1 MSRYNGVRMFVSQ
14 LIVTRAQ
21 CVAGL
26 VVCLTLLGP
35 SLAEKALGQTRASAA
50 AGERSANGKQGE
62 RPLPGLVAIIRDDRH
77 SVNFIAPTPNFY
89 LEAGESLHPSLS
101 ADFEATW
108 TGFLSILRSG
118 SYVFDGGRAKIFV
131 GGNLVPA
138 QGVELETG
146 SHPVIIRYQRE
157 PGAAQLRLR
166 WKSAHFA
173 MEPVPASRFSHAP
186 GNRPSQENELAEK
199 GRFLAEELGCVNCHR
214 TESASLRGRQGP
226 DLTAI
231 ASRVASRWL
240 YHWLG
245 DPQAFRPG
253 SAMPRQLGQKQ
264 RRDVTSYLLSLGG
277 GGDFEHKRMSNERGP
292 YFGRETYSTIGCAAC
307 HEQPGLSLDGMG
319 SKISLANLQT
329 YLKDPL
335 RFDPSGRMPAMMLSD
350 EETYN
355 LAALFTRTR
364 NEAFEQP
371 WQPGDA
377 ANGRRLVQSQGCL
390 SCHGLKETEK
400 KGERSLEN
408 NLSAPGLEEL
418 SPDRGCL
425 AVKPSGV
432 PVYHLSGEDRSALTA
447 FLGAFRENPDRT
459 PAPIHDFRRHVQQLR
474 CVACHETDRGGP
486 TAPLAEK
493 VPSLADAGAKLRG
506 AWISDVMTNDKRTQT
521 HGHLRMPQYDPPY
534 VAGFSA
540 AMAEVSG
547 VSPTGGE
554 ARPAVS
560 ANQESIGVGLLG
572 TNSARQGM
580 SCIGCHGF
588 AGKAPLGEDGP
599 YLSHAAERLRYDWF
613 QRWMRDPA
621 RILSGTSMPNYFRST
636 PPDEAHKTIDALWAA
651 FSMGARMPLPDG
663 FRAEDAPPD
672 AEARPVP
679 GSEAIVV
686 RFYMPEAT
694 PSAIAVGLPENVSY
708 CFDPGEVRLRYAW
721 LGGFVDLTGTLF
733 EKRDSVTNL
742 TRTVDLL
749 GDIFYRTTEFPIRF
763 GSPGR
768 IPQRRYRG
776 YRMIDGRPRFHY
788 QVNGIDV
795 YETIVAAAGNQ
806 GLVRQF
812 TIARVGGP
820 AWFLVEN
827 PEGVELTSTLGQPV
841 DGKLKIP
848 PGNDVRFEVT
858 VMKRETK

>member
-1 MSRYNGVRMFVSQ
+1 MFVSH
-14 LIVTRAQ
+14 VFATRARFV
-21 CVAGL
+21 CGL
-26 VVCLTLLGP
+26 VTCLILLGLP
-35 SLAEKALGQTRASAA
+35 VAQKALAQTRAVSAI
-50 AGERSANGKQGE
+50 GEPSSSGNQDE
-62 RPLPGLVAIIRDDRH
+62 RPRPGLVAIVRDDKH
-77 SVNFIAPTPNFY
+77 SVSFLTPTPNFY
-89 LEAGESLHPSLS
+89 LEPGESLHPSLS
-101 ADFEATW
+101 AGFEATW

-118 SYVFDGGRAKIFV
+118 NYVFDAGTAEINV
-131 GGNLVPA
+131 GGEPVSGT
-138 QGVELETG
+138 GVELETG
-146 SHPVIIRYQRE
+146 RQPVTIRYQRE

-166 WKSAHFA
+166 WKAAHFP
-173 MEPVPASRFSHAP
+173 MEPIPPARFSHAP
-186 GNRPSQENELAEK
+186 DKAPSPENNLAEK
-199 GRFLAEELGCVNCHR
+199 GRSLAEDLGCVNCHR
-214 TESASLRGRQGP
+214 TESASLLGRQGP
-226 DLTAI
+226 DLSAI

-253 SAMPRQLGQKQ
+253 SAMPRQLDPQQ

-277 GGDFEHKRMSNERGP
+277 GGEFEHKRMSNERGP

-319 SKISLANLQT
+319 SKISLANLQV

-335 RFDPSGRMPAMMLSD
+335 RFDPGGRMPAMMLSD

-355 LAALFTRTR
+355 LAALLTRSR

-371 WQPGDA
+371 WEPGDA
-377 ANGRRLVQSQGCL
+377 ANGRRLVQSHGCL
-390 SCHGLKETEK
+390 SCHGLKETAKE
-400 KGERSLEN
+400 GGGPLEN
-408 NLSAPGLEEL
+408 SHSAPRLEEL

-425 AVKPSGV
+425 ADAPSGV
-432 PVYHLSGEDRSALTA
+432 PIYQLSGDDRLALKA
-447 FLGAFRENPDRT
+447 FVRAFRKNPDRT
-459 PAPIHDFRRHVQQLR
+459 RAPIHDFSRRAQQLR
-474 CVACHETDRGGP
+474 CVACHETDRGSP

-493 VPSLADAGAKLRG
+493 VPSLAGAGAKLRG
-506 AWISDVMTNDKRTQT
+506 AWMSGVLTNDKRTQT
-521 HGHLRMPQYDPPY
+521 HGHLRMPQYDPSR

-540 AMAEVSG
+540 AMAKVSG
-547 VSPTGGE
+547 VSPTD
-554 ARPAVS
+554 AQVRPAVS
-560 ANQESIGVGLLG
+560 ANQESSGVGLLG
-572 TNSARQGM
+572 TNSAKQGM

-599 YLSHAAERLRYDWF
+599 YLSHADERLRYDWF

-621 RILSGTSMPNYFRST
+621 RILSGTSMPNYFSST
-636 PPDEAHKTIDALWAA
+636 PPQEARKTIDTLWAA
-651 FSMGARMPLPDG
+651 FSMGDRMPLPDG

-694 PSAIAVGLPENVSY
+694 PSAIAVGLPDNVSY
-708 CFDPGEVRLRYAW
+708 CFDTGEVRLRYAW

-763 GSPGR
+763 GLPGR

-776 YRMIDGRPRFHY
+776 YRIIDGRPRFHY
-788 QVNGIDV
+788 QVDGIDV
-795 YETIVAAAGNQ
+795 HETVLAAEGNQ
-806 GLVRQF
+806 GLIRQF
-812 TIARVGGP
+812 TIARVEGP
-820 AWFLVEN
+820 AWFLTEN
-827 PEGVELTSTLGQPV
+827 PEGVELTSTLGQPI
-841 DGKLKIP
+841 DGKLEIP
-848 PGNDVRFEVT
+848 NGNDVRFEVT
-858 VMKRETK
+858 IVKQETK